1 MEHPNFTRRALALA
15 VTSAA
20 LFGQVNVQA
29 QTTTLLDV
37 QAAAIEELL
46 VTGRLQT
53 GAQSLSMERMEDPFS
68 ADLLGSDQISRVG
81 DSNVA
86 IALTRVTGVTLN
98 QGKYVYVRGLGER
111 YSSVQLNGAQVP
123 SPELTRNVLPL
134 DIIPSSIVESLKV
147 QKSYSPELP
156 SHFGGG
162 NIDIRT
168 KSVPDTLVVDFS
180 IGTGTNSNHGSD
192 NLNYT
197 GSKPKGG
204 LPSEIAQAIDTYQ
217 GYINTNTIA
226 RTLSGTPAERNA
238 QATQINRELMS
249 HINRDIGIN
258 RKKNDIDENLSF
270 TIGNSFDINDEWTVG
285 AIANY
290 SQDSEERSRNQ
301 KRANIGSPE
310 TIYSHLDRTTEETKK
325 LTSLGLGVDYL
336 DEHNVQLNYFKI
348 EDETQEATI
357 TLSHDSNNTL
367 QEGRQR
373 VAYDTRFQDRTL
385 EITQVLGEHTF
396 SQFNNDYLNDIKV
409 DWIYSDSTVETFIP
423 GASNVTGTNQLNPE
437 TGELISTAVNGQSAA
452 QFSYLNLNDEVRSYG
467 WNLTLPLT
475 LGDKEVTLKGGYEYN
490 DKARQYNGHTALINF
505 GGGSFLQGTP
515 DQVLSDANVLDTTT
529 NMELAMSRGF
539 GTESY
544 AAAQM
549 LDAFYGMV
557 DVAWNDNLRFTLGA
571 RYEDYRSVVIPV
583 DLLDY
588 TGITQENIAN
598 NLVQPDSSYLIKEDD
613 LLPSAAMT
621 WSQYDFMNA
630 DTFQLRLS
638 YAQTVIRPD
647 LRELSDVIYIDPELN
662 MRVQGNPHLAFS
674 TIDHFDV
681 RGEWYFD
688 NGNNFTAT
696 LFYKD
701 IADPIE
707 QKINPGSD
715 SDLVMGFYNAEAGT
729 IYGIELE
736 GLYNF
741 DYGLF
746 ASANLTLSDSEIES
760 PAGEGF
766 TNPTREMT
774 GQSPYV
780 LNLQL
785 GYDADNGMHSAS
797 IAYNIADEKV
807 YSAAVM
813 TGHQDAYEDVFA
825 SLDIN
830 YSYYPTENITINAK
844 IRNLLDEK
852 RDITQVNSAGNK
864 VTILSQEIGITSSLE
879 ISYKF

>member
-1 MEHPNFTRRALALA
+1 MEHPIFTRRALALA
-15 VTSAA
+15 VASTA
-20 LFGQVNVQA
+20 LFSQTQVYA

-53 GAQSLSMERMEDPFS
+53 GAQLLSMERMEDSFS

-147 QKSYSPELP
+147 QKSYSPDLP

-168 KSVPDTLVVDFS
+168 KSVPDAFMIDFS
-180 IGTGTNSNHGSD
+180 VGTGTNSNHGSD
-192 NLNYT
+192 NINYT
-197 GSKPKGG
+197 GSTPKGG
-204 LPSEIAQAIDTYQ
+204 LPKEIDAAINTYQ

-238 QATQINRELMS
+238 QATHINRDLMS
-249 HINRDIGIN
+249 HINRDIGIG
-258 RKKNDIDENLSF
+258 RKKNDIDESLSF
-270 TIGNSFDINDEWTVG
+270 SIGNSFDIGDEWSIG

-301 KRANIGSPE
+301 KRANVGSPD
-310 TIYSHLDRTTEETKK
+310 TIYSQLDRTTEETKK
-325 LTSLGLGVDYL
+325 LTSLGVGVEYT
-336 DEHNVQLNYFKI
+336 DEHSLQLNYFKI

-357 TLSHDSNNTL
+357 TLSHDNNNTPE
-367 QEGRQR
+367 EGKQR
-373 VAYDTRFQDRTL
+373 IAYDTRFQDRTL
-385 EITQVLGEHTF
+385 EIAQVLGEHTF
-396 SQFNNDYLNDIKV
+396 SQFNNDVLNDV
-409 DWIYSDSTVETFIP
+409 TLNWIYSDSSVETFIP
-423 GASNVTGTNQLNPE
+423 GASNVTGTNTLDPVS
-437 TGELISTAVNGQSAA
+437 GEFISTVVNAQSAA
-452 QFSYLNLNDEVRSYG
+452 QFSYLSLNDDVRSYG
-467 WNLTLPLT
+467 WDLEVPLQFGEKELTLR
-475 LGDKEVTLKGGYEYN
+475 GGYEYN
-490 DKARQYNGHTALINF
+490 DKARQYHGHTALINF
-505 GGGSFLQGTP
+505 GGGTFLQGTP
-515 DQVLSDANVLDTTT
+515 EQVLSDSNIQNTGY

-549 LDAFYGMV
+549 LDAFYGMIEV
-557 DVAWNDNLRFTLGA
+557 QWSDNLRFTLGA
-571 RYEDYRSVVIPV
+571 RYEDYRSAVIPV
-583 DLLDY
+583 DLLDF

-598 NLVQPDSSYLIKEDD
+598 NLVQPNSSYLIQEDD

-621 WSQYDFMNA
+621 WSTYDFMNA

-674 TIDHFDV
+674 MIDHLDL

-696 LFYKD
+696 LFYKNID
-701 IADPIE
+701 DPIE

-715 SDLVMGFYNAEAGT
+715 SDLVMGFYNAESGT
-729 IYGIELE
+729 IYGLELE

-760 PAGEGF
+760 PSGEGF

-785 GYDADNGMHSAS
+785 GYDADNGLHSAS

-825 SLDIN
+825 SLDLN